1 MKLVLCD
8 DEPQFLNYIE
18 KVLRDHFD
26 SNIEVISC
34 TSYIAL
40 QIILEQEHSCDL
52 LLMDIRLPEGNGI
65 DFARE
70 ILEEYP
76 ALPVIFIS
84 GYADEY
90 YQQAFLNIRPYGFLR
105 KPVNQQL
112 LFQLIQKVQE
122 EQRNK
127 TFNYDY
133 FKTSNGLEKI
143 MFDDIYFLENSR
155 HKVNICTKSD
165 CLSIRATFE
174 ELLSR
179 LPSDSFVQ
187 CHRSYIV
194 NLNHVQQYKS
204 SYFIME
210 DNSPIKITPSH
221 SAAVRERFFQFM
233 SRKSNK

>member
-18 KVLRDHFD
+18 KALRDYFN

-76 ALPVIFIS
+76 SLPVNFIS

-90 YQQAFLNIRPYGFLR
+90 YIGIFILYFFNRSKLYANIFFS
-105 KPVNQQL
+105 ND
-112 LFQLIQKVQE
+112 FISIE
-122 EQRNK
+122 K
-127 TFNYDY
+127 T
-133 FKTSNGLEKI
+133 
-143 MFDDIYFLENSR
+143 
-155 HKVNICTKSD
+155 
-165 CLSIRATFE
+165 
-174 ELLSR
+174 
-179 LPSDSFVQ
+179 
-187 CHRSYIV
+187 
-194 NLNHVQQYKS
+194 
-204 SYFIME
+204 
-210 DNSPIKITPSH
+210 
-221 SAAVRERFFQFM
+221 
-233 SRKSNK
+233 